1 MSHIMAVVK
10 MTSADK
16 HSVLSGR
23 ERPEYVCRVDS
34 AGTHHPYHPDIR
46 GVLKPGNAGKVRPCV
61 ATPVAEKS

>member
-1 MSHIMAVVK
+1 MAVVE
-10 MTSADK
+10 MTAADK

-23 ERPEYVCRVDS
+23 KGPEYVGRIDS

-46 GVLKPGNAGKVRPCV
+46 GVLEPGYTGKVRTCI